1 MQKLIL
7 TISGLLLGGYMLFDG
22 IYVLKYG
29 KYFGPE
35 TPGPW
40 IKIFKAFQ
48 INIYNLGP
56 LFILFGVSW
65 LAWLFCFWCHVRYTD
80 RLTLLLVI
88 GTLWYF
94 PAGTIL
100 SLLIGFLYF
109 F

>member
-1 MQKLIL
+1 
-7 TISGLLLGGYMLFDG
+7 MLFDG
-22 IYVLKYG
+22 IYVLRIG

-35 TPGPW
+35 MPGPW
-40 IKIFKAFQ
+40 AKIFKALQ
-48 INIYNLGP
+48 INIYSIGP
-56 LFILFGVSW
+56 LFIIFGICWLSW
-65 LAWLFCFWCHVRYTD
+65 VCCFWYKWRFID

-109 F
+109 L